1 MAKNNTINYNAR
13 TFIEVRTE
21 LINFVKQYYPDLFSD
36 FNDASVGQMLLELNA
51 AVADM
56 LSFNTDRTFQETQI
70 EYAQERSSV
79 LAMGRTLGLK
89 IPGVRPSMCLVD
101 FRVTV
106 PPMGDTFN
114 DDYAPTLRYGSEV
127 EGGGQ
132 IFQVD
137 QDIDFSSPLSAGGIP
152 NRLVVPNI
160 DANSLIVSYDL
171 VKREAVINGKTRIL
185 KRNIR
190 AQDLNPF
197 MEIILPETNV
207 ISVEQVKMVIGLN
220 ATEPT
225 LNQYLDF
232 DNRFYEVDSLADSQ
246 VFIEDKVRSSDN
258 RAIKSGKW
266 VEVAKRFVADYTD
279 RGFCRLTFGSGTN
292 NAEPINDYI
301 SNSFS
306 KSQVQTLLDN
316 TSLGELPN
324 ANSTL
329 YIRYT
334 VGGGQQSNIGPNVLQ
349 NKGLI
354 NMLVTG
360 TDAANNALVETSLRL
375 NNVTPAIGGGDAPS
389 VEELRN
395 LIKYNFASQNRAV
408 TVRDYVA
415 LISKMSSKFGVPFK
429 TNVGERQNKI
439 EIATL
444 SLGPNRKLSTTSTST
459 LRENISRYLAN
470 YRMINDYITI
480 TNGTII
486 NLGVE
491 IYCYINKDYN
501 KSLVI
506 TEIIN
511 AITEYFDVNIQSMGQ
526 NIYLSDLSKELNL
539 IDGVLN
545 IIEMKI
551 FNKVG
556 GQYALGQVIQP
567 YANNETYEIDTTGS
581 LTLFGN
587 FNTMFEIKYPSS
599 DIRVIVN

>member
-1 MAKNNTINYNAR
+1 MGKNNGINYNAR

-79 LAMGRTLGLK
+79 LSIGRTLGLK

-114 DDYAPTLRYGSEV
+114 DDYSPILRYGSEV

-171 VKREAVINGKTRIL
+171 IKREAVINGKTRIL

-220 ATEPT
+220 SPEPT

-266 VEVAKRFVADYTD
+266 VEVSKRFVADYTD
-279 RGFCRLTFGSGTN
+279 RGFCRLTFGSGTSN
-292 NAEPINDYI
+292 SEPINDYI

-306 KSQVQTLLDN
+306 KSQVQTLLNN

-360 TDAANNALVETSLRL
+360 TNAANNAMVETSLRL
-375 NNVTPAIGGGDAPS
+375 NNVTPAIGGGDAPT

-470 YRMINDYITI
+470 YRMINDYISI
-480 TNGTII
+480 VNGTII

-491 IYCYINKDYN
+491 VYCYINKDYN

-511 AITEYFDVNIQSMGQ
+511 AISDYFDVNGQTMGQ

-551 FNKVG
+551 FNKIG
-556 GQYALGQVIQP
+556 GQYALGQVIQS
-567 YANNETYEIDTTGS
+567 YANNETNEIDTKGN

-587 FNTMFEIKYPSS
+587 FNTMFEIKYPTS

>member
-1 MAKNNTINYNAR
+1 MAKNNGINYNAR

-79 LAMGRTLGLK
+79 LSIGRTLGLK

-114 DDYAPTLRYGSEV
+114 DDYSPILRYGSEV

-171 VKREAVINGKTRIL
+171 IKREAVINGKTRIL

-207 ISVEQVKMVIGLN
+207 ISVEQVKMVTGLN
-220 ATEPT
+220 APEPT

-266 VEVAKRFVADYTD
+266 VEVSKRFVADYTD
-279 RGFCRLTFGSGTN
+279 RGFCRLTFGSGTSN
-292 NAEPINDYI
+292 SEPINDYI

-306 KSQVQTLLDN
+306 KSQVQTLLNN

-360 TDAANNALVETSLRL
+360 TNAANNAMVETSLRL
-375 NNVTPAIGGGDAPS
+375 NNVTPAIGGGDAPT

-470 YRMINDYITI
+470 YRMINDYISI
-480 TNGTII
+480 VNGTII

-491 IYCYINKDYN
+491 VYCYINKDYN

-511 AITEYFDVNIQSMGQ
+511 AISDYFDVNGQTMGQ

-551 FNKVG
+551 FNKIG
-556 GQYALGQVIQP
+556 GQYALGQVIQS
-567 YANNETYEIDTTGS
+567 YANNETNEIDTKGN

-587 FNTMFEIKYPSS
+587 FNTMFEIKYPTS

>member
-1 MAKNNTINYNAR
+1 MGKNNGINYNAR

-79 LAMGRTLGLK
+79 LSIGRTLGLK

-114 DDYAPTLRYGSEV
+114 DDYSPILRYGSEV

-171 VKREAVINGKTRIL
+171 IKREAVINGKTRIL

-220 ATEPT
+220 SPEPT

-266 VEVAKRFVADYTD
+266 VEVSKRFVADYTD
-279 RGFCRLTFGSGTN
+279 RGFCRLTFGSGTSN
-292 NAEPINDYI
+292 SEPINDYI

-306 KSQVQTLLDN
+306 KSQVQTLLNN

-360 TDAANNALVETSLRL
+360 TNAANNAMVETSLRL
-375 NNVTPAIGGGDAPS
+375 NNVTPAIGGGDAPT

-470 YRMINDYITI
+470 YRMI
-480 TNGTII
+480 
-486 NLGVE
+486 
-491 IYCYINKDYN
+491 
-501 KSLVI
+501 
-506 TEIIN
+506 
-511 AITEYFDVNIQSMGQ
+511 
-526 NIYLSDLSKELNL
+526 
-539 IDGVLN
+539 
-545 IIEMKI
+545 
-551 FNKVG
+551 
-556 GQYALGQVIQP
+556 P
-567 YANNETYEIDTTGS
+567 
-581 LTLFGN
+581 
-587 FNTMFEIKYPSS
+587 P
-599 DIRVIVN
+599 

>member
-1 MAKNNTINYNAR
+1 MAKNNGINYNAR

-114 DDYAPTLRYGSEV
+114 NDYAPTLRYGSEV

-171 VKREAVINGKTRIL
+171 VKREAVINGKTRVL

-207 ISVEQVKMVIGLN
+207 ISVEQVKMVTGLN
-220 ATEPT
+220 APEPT

-279 RGFCRLTFGSGTN
+279 RGFCRLTFGSGTSN
-292 NAEPINDYI
+292 SEPINDYI

-306 KSQVQTLLDN
+306 KSQVQTLLNN
-316 TSLGELPN
+316 TSLGELP
-324 ANSTL
+324 
-329 YIRYT
+329 
-334 VGGGQQSNIGPNVLQ
+334 
-349 NKGLI
+349 KCKFH
-354 NMLVTG
+354 
-360 TDAANNALVETSLRL
+360 SL
-375 NNVTPAIGGGDAPS
+375 
-389 VEELRN
+389 
-395 LIKYNFASQNRAV
+395 
-408 TVRDYVA
+408 
-415 LISKMSSKFGVPFK
+415 
-429 TNVGERQNKI
+429 
-439 EIATL
+439 
-444 SLGPNRKLSTTSTST
+444 
-459 LRENISRYLAN
+459 
-470 YRMINDYITI
+470 
-480 TNGTII
+480 
-486 NLGVE
+486 
-491 IYCYINKDYN
+491 C
-501 KSLVI
+501 
-506 TEIIN
+506 
-511 AITEYFDVNIQSMGQ
+511 
-526 NIYLSDLSKELNL
+526 
-539 IDGVLN
+539 
-545 IIEMKI
+545 
-551 FNKVG
+551 
-556 GQYALGQVIQP
+556 
-567 YANNETYEIDTTGS
+567 
-581 LTLFGN
+581 
-587 FNTMFEIKYPSS
+587 
-599 DIRVIVN
+599 

>member
-1 MAKNNTINYNAR
+1 M
-13 TFIEVRTE
+13 
-21 LINFVKQYYPDLFSD
+21 
-36 FNDASVGQMLLELNA
+36 
-51 AVADM
+51 
-56 LSFNTDRTFQETQI
+56 
-70 EYAQERSSV
+70 
-79 LAMGRTLGLK
+79 
-89 IPGVRPSMCLVD
+89 
-101 FRVTV
+101 VT
-106 PPMGDTFN
+106 
-114 DDYAPTLRYGSEV
+114 
-127 EGGGQ
+127 
-132 IFQVD
+132 
-137 QDIDFSSPLSAGGIP
+137 
-152 NRLVVPNI
+152 
-160 DANSLIVSYDL
+160 
-171 VKREAVINGKTRIL
+171 
-185 KRNIR
+185 
-190 AQDLNPF
+190 
-197 MEIILPETNV
+197 
-207 ISVEQVKMVIGLN
+207 GLN
-220 ATEPT
+220 APEPT

-279 RGFCRLTFGSGTN
+279 RGFCRLTFGSGTSN
-292 NAEPINDYI
+292 SEPINDYI

-306 KSQVQTLLDN
+306 KSQVQTLLNN
-316 TSLGELPN
+316 TSLGELPS

-329 YIRYT
+329 YVRYT

-354 NMLVTG
+354 NMVVKG
-360 TDAANNALVETSLRL
+360 TNAANNATVETSLRL
-375 NNVTPAIGGGDAPS
+375 NNVTPAIGGGDAPT

-480 TNGTII
+480 VNGTII

-491 IYCYINKDYN
+491 VFCYINKDYN

-511 AITEYFDVNIQSMGQ
+511 AVTKYFDVNTQSMGQ

-545 IIEMKI
+545 IIEMKV
-551 FNKVG
+551 FNKIG
-556 GQYALGQVIQP
+556 GQYSLGQVIQS
-567 YANNETYEIDTTGS
+567 YSNEETNEIDTAGN

>member
-1 MAKNNTINYNAR
+1 MGKNNGINYNAR

-114 DDYAPTLRYGSEV
+114 DDYSPILRYGSEV

-171 VKREAVINGKTRIL
+171 IKREAVINGKTRIL

-220 ATEPT
+220 SPEPT

-266 VEVAKRFVADYTD
+266 VEVSKRFVADYTD
-279 RGFCRLTFGSGTN
+279 RGFCRLTFGSGTSN
-292 NAEPINDYI
+292 SEPINDYI

-306 KSQVQTLLDN
+306 KSQVQTLLNN

-360 TDAANNALVETSLRL
+360 TNAANNAMVETSLRL
-375 NNVTPAIGGGDAPS
+375 NNVTPAIGGGDAPT

-470 YRMINDYITI
+470 YRMINDYISI
-480 TNGTII
+480 VNGTII

-491 IYCYINKDYN
+491 VYCYINKDYN

-511 AITEYFDVNIQSMGQ
+511 AISDYFDVNGQTMGQ

-551 FNKVG
+551 FNKIG
-556 GQYALGQVIQP
+556 GQYALGQVIQS
-567 YANNETYEIDTTGS
+567 YANNETNEIDTKGN

-587 FNTMFEIKYPSS
+587 FNTMFEIKYPTS